1 MNNDIRKLIEDNWDD
16 IKELIVQKAEAEQ
29 KPKTIWDL
37 DAVNGEEE
45 YYYITEDGEIKT
57 TYSDSLY
64 DEKVRN
70 LGNAF
75 LTKEEAEFERE
86 RRKIEAVI
94 RKYSRP
100 FKLNEGNY
108 VIKHNVTFKMVE
120 IGLFGTTDYGIPY
133 FESEE
138 IAKKVIDEI
147 GEERLIKY
155 WFGVAE

>member
-45 YYYITEDGEIKT
+45 YYYITEDGEIET
-57 TYSDSLY
+57 TYFNSLY

-75 LTKEEAEFERE
+75 LTKVEAVVELE
-86 RRKIEAVI
+86 RREIEAVI

-133 FESEE
+133 FESKE
-138 IAKKVIDEI
+138 IAQNVIDDI
-147 GEERLIKY
+147 GEERLIEY
-155 WFGVAE
+155 WFDVAE